1 MCVRVGESKI
11 MYICVCYGST
21 DILNLSVYICI
32 CIEEILLG
40 YFCDHLMKSCESAFS
55 LIFLMGNFTK
65 WKIIQYCVALWPCV
79 SVCALV
85 CVLCAPCVI
94 SWGRFLGTT
103 TWSVISVLGV
113 STAYSVF
120 ETLRLVADGC
130 ARIFPSIL

>member
-1 MCVRVGESKI
+1 MRRIDITKREREGERQGAEETYVDCVCVCVRVGESKI

-65 WKIIQYCVALWPCV
+65 
-79 SVCALV
+79 
-85 CVLCAPCVI
+85 
-94 SWGRFLGTT
+94 
-103 TWSVISVLGV
+103 
-113 STAYSVF
+113 
-120 ETLRLVADGC
+120 
-130 ARIFPSIL
+130 